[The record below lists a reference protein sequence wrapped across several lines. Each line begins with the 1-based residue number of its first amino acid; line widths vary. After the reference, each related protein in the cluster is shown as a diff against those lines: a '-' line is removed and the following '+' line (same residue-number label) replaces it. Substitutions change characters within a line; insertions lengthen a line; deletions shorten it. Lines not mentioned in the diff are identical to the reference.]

1 MRCIGGAICAVLL
14 WSSAALAQPIVD
26 GVVDG
31 TYGAAIA
38 TDKEGDGNG
47 QAVMDLKQLYMW
59 HDATDLY
66 IALTIKGDITDTT
79 TPNNWGKYLIYI
91 DTTNNTAGA
100 SSDPWTRN
108 VLAEDPHKPEF
119 ALATWVDQ
127 LPYNKNRVELWAWQ
141 NGSWAKVNG
150 QINEA
155 ALAGPTTAT
164 PYSVIEMSVKIG
176 ALGGAQT
183 IWVEGYS
190 TSGTSSDNAQ
200 DTVNN
205 PAEDF
210 NATDWTT
217 QSLIKVSTQ
226 YSLAP
231 TPDAGTPD
239 STVDSGPA
247 PDTTVDSGPAP
258 DTTVSVDSGPA
269 PDTTVSVDSGP
280 APDTTASVDSGPT
293 PDTTV
298 SVDSGPTP
306 DTTASVDSAPPADS
320 APVVDSAPADVVGL
334 DPHADEMG
342 VLDGPVQVDTGGGTL
357 DGTPPQGDSGT
368 KPKQDE
374 GCSCEVGRA
383 PGSGLALLLLLGV
396 ALLGLRRRRG

>member
-1 MRCIGGAICAVLL
+1 MRSIGGAICVVLL
-14 WSSAALAQPIVD
+14 WSATALAQPIVD

-47 QAVMDLKQLYMW
+47 QAVMDLKQLFIW
-59 HDATDLY
+59 HDATHLY

-91 DTTNNTAGA
+91 DTTNDNLGGT
-100 SSDPWTRN
+100 SDPWTRN
-108 VLAEDPHKPEF
+108 VLAEDPHKPE
-119 ALATWVDQ
+119 LVIATWVDQ
-127 LPYNKNRVELWAWQ
+127 APYNKSRVELWTWQ
-141 NGSWAKVNG
+141 NGTSWAKVG
-150 QINEA
+150 GMVDDA

-164 PYSVIEMSVKIG
+164 PYSVIEMSIKIG
-176 ALGGAQT
+176 ALGTAQK

-190 TSGTSSDNAQ
+190 TGGGSTDNAQ

-217 QSLIKVSTQ
+217 QSLIKVSTP
-226 YSLAP
+226 YTLIAP

-258 DTTVSVDSGPA
+258 DTTVDTGPAPDTTVDSGPA
-269 PDTTVSVDSGP
+269 PDTTVDS
-280 APDTTASVDSGPT
+280 T
-293 PDTTV
+293 
-298 SVDSGPTP
+298 VDSGPTP
-306 DTTASVDSAPPADS
+306 DTTANVDSAAPADS
-320 APVVDSAPADVVGL
+320 APPVDSTPADVVGL

-383 PGSGLALLLLLGV
+383 PNNGLALLLLLGV
-396 ALLGLRRRRG
+396 ALLGLRRRDS